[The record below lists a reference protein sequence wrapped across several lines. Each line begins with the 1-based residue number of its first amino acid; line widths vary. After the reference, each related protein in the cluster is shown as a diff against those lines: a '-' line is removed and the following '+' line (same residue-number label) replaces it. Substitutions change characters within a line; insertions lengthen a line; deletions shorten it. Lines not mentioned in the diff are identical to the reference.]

1 MLTQNKKLNI
11 KRLMKGFSNGYSD
24 HDRSKAREMA
34 IVELK
39 YPNALL
45 FITIAILQ
53 QLATSNHINH
63 PDELNPE
70 ISFLSHKMVV

>member
-11 KRLMKGFSNGYSD
+11 KRLTKGFSNGYSD

-39 YPNALL
+39 
-45 FITIAILQ
+45 
-53 QLATSNHINH
+53 
-63 PDELNPE
+63 
-70 ISFLSHKMVV
+70 